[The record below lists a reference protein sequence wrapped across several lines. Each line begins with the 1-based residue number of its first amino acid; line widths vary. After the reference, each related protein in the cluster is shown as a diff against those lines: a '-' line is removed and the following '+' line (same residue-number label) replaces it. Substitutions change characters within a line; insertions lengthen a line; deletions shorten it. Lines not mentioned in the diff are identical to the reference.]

1 MVFHHIDI
9 KACVLAILI
18 AAISWIIHIV
28 VIKRLTSPLRKIPGP
43 RTWSLL
49 GNTLQLMQESAGD
62 SHLRFLGPII
72 GNGLFLLEGPTHAH
86 YRKII
91 NPAFK
96 YSKIKGDVQVG
107 VAIKIIDFV
116 YTKPLYASN
125 HFWFSE
131 MMPMFQH
138 FTDIL
143 AEKWRKEI
151 DSKDQGKAVICVQ
164 DNLTKLT
171 LDIICKSS
179 FGYDC
184 NALTDESVK
193 ISQCFNTVL
202 QNLAVNWR
210 NFIPMYKSL
219 PTPDNLKIRRSL
231 NLAHQLVDKVI
242 EEKLQETDSI
252 KESSCLLDSM
262 ISLKQE
268 DNTPALTKQELH
280 DQVMTF
286 MLAGHETTSV
296 ALTWALYALANNPK
310 IQIKA
315 RREIKD
321 VLNNCDE
328 ISCEKLDELLYLGNV
343 IKESLRHPDYF
354 EDPEMFNPDRWD
366 TTAKNV
372 NPYAYLPFLI
382 GSRTCIGYKFALMEM
397 KLILANLL
405 AKFSFNIVPNFEFK
419 RRQFIT
425 MKPVPDLNLMVSRVV
440 DS

>member
-1 MVFHHIDI
+1 MVFQHIDI
-9 KACVLAILI
+9 KACVLAVLI

-96 YSKIKGDVQVG
+96 YSKIK
-107 VAIKIIDFV
+107 
-116 YTKPLYASN
+116 
-125 HFWFSE
+125 E

-171 LDIICKSS
+171 LDIICKSA

-343 IKESLRHPDYF
+343 IKESLRLYTPASVTSRQALSDDYLGVHPDYF

-405 AKFSFNIVPNFEFK
+405 AKFSFNIVPNFKFK